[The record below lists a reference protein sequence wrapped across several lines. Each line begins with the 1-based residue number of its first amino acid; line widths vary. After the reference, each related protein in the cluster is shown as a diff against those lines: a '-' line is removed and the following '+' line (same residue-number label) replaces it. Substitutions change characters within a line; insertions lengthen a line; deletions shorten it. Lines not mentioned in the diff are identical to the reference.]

1 MTWSRKLIPP
11 LVLKDGRVLET
22 LSDARDM
29 ILGLL
34 EGQQRAPY
42 WQHAADLLLYAAK
55 NDKDAI
61 DDVRAHLN
69 RALYRDGLIWASVDA
84 HRQRAFNSFF

>member
-29 ILGLL
+29 ILGLP
-34 EGQQRAPY
+34 EGRQREPY
-42 WQHAADLLLYAAK
+42 WRHAADLLRYAAEI
-55 NDKDAI
+55 DKEAI
-61 DDVRAHLN
+61 DDVRAQLN
-69 RALYRDGLIWASVDA
+69 RALYRDGFV
-84 HRQRAFNSFF
+84 